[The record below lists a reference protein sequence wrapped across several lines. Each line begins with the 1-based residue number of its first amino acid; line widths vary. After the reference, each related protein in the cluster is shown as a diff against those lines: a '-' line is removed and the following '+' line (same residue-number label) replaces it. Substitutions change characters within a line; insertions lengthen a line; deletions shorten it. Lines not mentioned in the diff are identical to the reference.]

1 MMIVIIYF
9 VSFRRGLYFLY
20 TWLAGYD
27 MLMLGNNAWLS
38 VKVAGTA
45 LIGGRPAS
53 SVPRSCHNSI
63 QPADLVLCMSESEGF
78 TFQYLDRFC
87 CLGHVHIAR
96 DVHPF

>member
-1 MMIVIIYF
+1 MIVIIYILSLWR
-9 VSFRRGLYFLY
+9 VLHFLY

-38 VKVAGTA
+38 VEVAGIA

-63 QPADLVLCMSESEGF
+63 
-78 TFQYLDRFC
+78 
-87 CLGHVHIAR
+87 
-96 DVHPF
+96 